1 MGYGS
6 YENTGDETMGGKRK
20 LVKLIIRRTLLGL
33 VVVLVLIQFI
43 PYGRDH
49 ASPPVVLEPVWDSP
63 ATRELF
69 FRSCGDCHSN
79 ETSWPWYSNIAPVS
93 WLVQKDVDEGRE
105 EFNVSEWNRK
115 ENEGDEA
122 AEEVRE
128 GEMPLFIYTL
138 THPEARLSD
147 ADREALTRG
156 LVATFGDEGEHDD
169 HDDDDD

>member
-1 MGYGS
+1 MDRK
-6 YENTGDETMGGKRK
+6 NTGDETMSGKRK

-43 PYGRDH
+43 PYGRGH

-105 EFNVSEWNRK
+105 EFNVSEWNRT